1 MGIGDVFVKSV
12 VREVGRNYGK
22 AISNSLLGDRHSTP
36 VRMVGG
42 SSNTTTNTSK
52 RGYKNTLHK
61 ICKTWT
67 IKGHIATFNVAQNM
81 YKSFFDLVEEA
92 QQDGLEL
99 IEIIDLMEDYVMMR
113 NQLNKVRKA
122 LIQSEKP
129 DLESKVNDMDDN
141 MLEFWFELEHGL
153 ILPNLGVRP
162 KGLFSGKAKKE
173 WDNRKRQSDAI
184 HSIKRN
190 ILEWKSIIE

>member
-1 MGIGDVFVKSV
+1 
-12 VREVGRNYGK
+12 
-22 AISNSLLGDRHSTP
+22 
-36 VRMVGG
+36 MVGG

-99 IEIIDLMEDYVMMR
+99 IEIIDLMEDYIMMR
-113 NQLNKVRKA
+113 NQLNKVRQA
-122 LIQSEKP
+122 LIQLEKP
-129 DLESKVNDMDDN
+129 DLESKVDNMDDN
-141 MLEFWFELEHGL
+141 MLQFWFELESGL
-153 ILPNLGVRP
+153 VVPDLGERP
-162 KGLFSGKAKKE
+162 KGFFSRKAKEE
-173 WDNRKRQSDAI
+173 WDNRKQQSDTML
-184 HSIKRN
+184 SVKQN
-190 ILEWKSIIE
+190 ILEWRSLVGA